1 MASAPETL
9 DHGLA
14 RGLVAFRWLALGWAA
29 IGVVL
34 QRDEVTRWWLAAV
47 LLGAALLVTALT
59 TVQARTRP
67 LSAGS
72 PLLLAE
78 IAVAAGLLLFETH
91 VFEATRDQSLGWA
104 WPSASIIAV
113 AVAAGV
119 VWGTITAVGLAAAS
133 TIGES
138 WLKGAQQWG
147 TTSSYSKAALMVL
160 AALAAASVA
169 SVMRQAAREI
179 SIARARAEMARVLH
193 DGVLQTLAV
202 IQRRSDDEQLIALA
216 RDQERD
222 LRAHLFGPAPTDESL
237 TVQLRQA
244 VDTVARRHEIEIGAV
259 LAADLPERD
268 PVVSSA
274 LAGAAMEALTNAA
287 KHAAATRVS
296 LYAEPDDER
305 GGVVCSVHDNGV
317 GFDVDA
323 PRTGAGIDGSIE
335 ARLAEVGGSSTVR
348 SSPGKGTDVQLW
360 VP

>member
-1 MASAPETL
+1 
-9 DHGLA
+9 
-14 RGLVAFRWLALGWAA
+14 
-29 IGVVL
+29 VVL
-34 QRDEVTRWWLAAV
+34 QRDEVTRWWLAAL
-47 LLGAALLVTALT
+47 LLGAALVVTVLA

-78 IAVAAGLLLFETH
+78 VAVAASLLLLETH

-119 VWGTITAVGLAAAS
+119 GWGMATAVTLAAAS
-133 TIGES
+133 TMGES

-179 SIARARAEMARVLH
+179 STARAKAEFARVLH

-202 IQRRSDDEQLIALA
+202 VQRRSDDAELVALA

-222 LRAHLFGPAPTDESL
+222 LRAHLFGAAPDEQAL
-237 TVQLRQA
+237 VVQLREA
-244 VDTVARRHEIEIGAV
+244 ADTVGRRHQVEIGAV
-259 LAADLPERD
+259 LASDLPDRRD
-268 PVVSSA
+268 PVAGA
-274 LAGAAMEALTNAA
+274 LAGAVLEALTNAA
-287 KHAAATRVS
+287 KHSGATRIS
-296 LYAEPDDER
+296 LYAEPGED
-305 GGVVCSVHDNGV
+305 GGVACTVHDNGS
-317 GFDVDA
+317 GFDVSA
-323 PRTGAGIDGSIE
+323 PRTGAGLTGSIE
-335 ARLAEVGGSSTVR
+335 ARLDEVGGRAVVR
-348 SSPGKGTDVQLW
+348 SAPGRGTDVQLW

>member
-14 RGLVAFRWLALGWAA
+14 RGLVAFRWLTLGWATV
-29 IGVVL
+29 GLVL
-34 QRDEVTRWWLAAV
+34 QRAEVTRWWLGLG
-47 LLGAALLVTALT
+47 LLGAALVITVLT
-59 TVQARTRP
+59 TQQARTRP

-72 PLLLAE
+72 PLLFAE
-78 IAVAAGLLLFETH
+78 IAVAASLLLLETH

-104 WPSASIIAV
+104 WPTASIIAV
-113 AVAAGV
+113 AVAAGLL
-119 VWGTITAVGLAAAS
+119 WGTATAVGLAAAS
-133 TIGES
+133 TVGES

-202 IQRRSDDEQLIALA
+202 IQRRSDDDQLVALA

-222 LRAHLFGPAPTDESL
+222 LRSHLFGAAPSDESL
-237 TVQLRQA
+237 TVQLRTV
-244 VDTVARRHEIEIGAV
+244 VDTVARRHEVEIGAV
-259 LAADLPERD
+259 LAADLPDRSGT
-268 PVVSSA
+268 VAAA
-274 LAGAAMEALTNAA
+274 LAGAAAEALTNAA
-287 KHAAATRVS
+287 KHSGGSRIS
-296 LYAEPDDER
+296 LYAEPDED
-305 GGVVCSVHDNGV
+305 GGVVCTVHDNGT

-323 PRTGAGIDGSIE
+323 PRSGEGIDGSIE
-335 ARLAEVGGSSTVR
+335 SRLAEVGGR
-348 SSPGKGTDVQLW
+348 SVIRSAPGRGTDVQLW